1 MTGTLSTPVTLDDD
15 LLTFEPPEGVAGIAL
30 DGGALQANV
39 SSIVSVAS
47 VDFTFQENSN
57 TPGRFLEQSVVV
69 NRPPGTGFFV
79 GMNVIRHSFTSSN
92 FANLTERPLGQ
103 LFAGVGLRGQNVLVC
118 QARLTDSNSDDPIDI
133 RIRAFIVF
141 FN

>member
-1 MTGTLSTPVTLDDD
+1 MTETFSIPVTLDDD
-15 LLTFEPPEGVAGIAL
+15 LVTFQPPDGSAATAL

-47 VDFTFQENSN
+47 VDFIFQENSN
-57 TPGRFLEQSVVV
+57 TPGRLLEKSVVV
-69 NRPPGTGFFV
+69 NRPPGTGFFI
-79 GMNVIRHSFTSSN
+79 GTNVIRHSFTSSD
-92 FANLTERPLGQ
+92 FATLTERPLGQ

-118 QARLTDSNSDDPIDI
+118 QARLTDSNSDDPVDI